1 MGVISPKNHF
11 VFFLV
16 WPSGSVMRGYYR
28 EISQETPSL
37 QRTGCLGR
45 LFRSIPAGNSLRHP
59 GILLLFSIFFG
70 NHA

>member
-1 MGVISPKNHF
+1 
-11 VFFLV
+11 
-16 WPSGSVMRGYYR
+16 MRGYYR

-59 GILLLFSIFFG
+59 GRLLLFSIFFG